1 MREGEQTP
9 PGNHSAAPADPYA
22 VPLPPQLVAS
32 WQRGESRL
40 FQSVLWDPD
49 SYRRSVEL
57 VGVVLGHLREAGAGT
72 SPLIAAAGLGPA
84 LVERALGAAVEQTA
98 GLDVSGIAEA
108 ALAMRQREVLGEQAR
123 SRRLQRLAAAQ
134 RRGQVWVTVEEAGDP
149 SGDPL
154 LPYRRL
160 EVEVATG
167 RGLLVSATADDTFT
181 GCVHLVEQ
189 VRVDL
194 ASGAH
199 SEPETEATYPTAEAR
214 EQGADAWRDASAH
227 P

>member
-9 PGNHSAAPADPYA
+9 PDDEPADPYA

-57 VGVVLGHLREAGAGT
+57 VGVVLGHLREAGPGT

-84 LVERALGAAVEQTA
+84 LVERALGGGVEQTA
-98 GLDVSGIAEA
+98 GLDVFGIAEA

-123 SRRLQRLAAAQ
+123 SRRLERLAAAQ
-134 RRGQVWVTVEEAGDP
+134 RSGQVWVTVEEAGDP

-194 ASGAH
+194 ASGTH

-214 EQGADAWRDASAH
+214 EQGADAWRDASSH